1 MRILNDNKLSG
12 QIDFDPN
19 NHKFSNLYWG
29 SEINTKR
36 YEIASKLGY
45 VNPLLPYQSL
55 GVQLSFSSHQQD
67 SYFGLR
73 SFDILQNSLYAN
85 IIYNS
90 IISDSRHKIKTGI
103 TFLQIPT
110 MNL

>member
-1 MRILNDNKLSG
+1 MRILNDNKISG

-55 GVQLSFSSHQQD
+55 GVQLSFSSTHQQD
-67 SYFGLR
+67 SYLV
-73 SFDILQNSLYAN
+73 SDHFDILQNSLYAN

-90 IISDSRHKIKTGI
+90 IISDSRHKIKA
-103 TFLQIPT
+103 
-110 MNL
+110 